1 MLEKV
6 YLLIEVLS
14 MILCLCG
21 LYGKKFRIDI
31 PTIGIITINI
41 LVFSLVSEGIISEK
55 YMIVTYLGL
64 FLYCIFEYS
73 CKIREAI
80 INYFLC
86 IALLLCIQLICMVPI
101 SAIGVFISNEQV
113 LALIANSL
121 MLICVLII
129 LKTHK
134 LIIISKYLLD
144 KDLFFYVVTIFNI
157 CLLLYILFKHKLLQY
172 IFLETY
178 IICMISVMLAVALT
192 YKWQKSNAIVR
203 EKEIEINLNK
213 IYFNAYSEL
222 IDSLRRKQHDIDNHI
237 NAIYSQHYTCSSL
250 EELVDKQ
257 RAYCKYLESDNKYAS
272 LLKIDDPIIGG
283 FLYSKFQS
291 INNEN
296 IEVLNEVKI
305 WREFSNIPKYELIS
319 IIGILVDNAR
329 EAVYDLDNDERKI
342 CFKVFEEDNKQII
355 EVMNICDYMKNNQIL
370 NIFKKGYSTKG
381 NNRGMGLYNVKEK
394 SSKYGFSVLVE
405 NKMIEDKNWISF
417 KLIF

>member
-73 CKIREAI
+73 SEIKLAI

-101 SAIGVFISNEQV
+101 SMIAEFVTNEQV
-113 LALIANSL
+113 LALMANSFL
-121 MLICVLII
+121 FLSVLVI
-129 LKTHK
+129 LKIFRLNK
-134 LIIISKYLLD
+134 ISEYLLNREW
-144 KDLFFYVVTIFNI
+144 FFYAVTMFCL
-157 CLLLYILFKHKLLQY
+157 CLLVYIMLKHKLLQY

-192 YKWQKSNAIVR
+192 YKWQKSNAKVR

-222 IDSLRRKQHDIDNHI
+222 IDSLRKKQHDIDNHI

-342 CFKVFEEDNKQII
+342 CFKVFEENNKQII